1 MAWFLVRIYKSFVV
15 NLIEGSVYL
24 NLLILASTT
33 LASGYIRGLTYC
45 MVGIVL
51 ITMVCITMYHFHIC
65 YIAKSAIWLKYSAKL
80 KSIIQRRQDQN
91 AENVAVNAKALSID
105 QSKIVTKTE
114 FEFRETVL
122 GD

>member
-1 MAWFLVRIYKSFVV
+1 
-15 NLIEGSVYL
+15 
-24 NLLILASTT
+24 
-33 LASGYIRGLTYC
+33 

-51 ITMVCITMYHFHIC
+51 ITMMCITTYHFHIC